1 MEMSLKSLDELELAL
16 GYNFRNRELLEHSL
30 THSSFSHE
38 QNLGEVDDNE
48 RLEFLGDSV
57 LGFLISDFLY
67 QAHPDI
73 NEGEL
78 SKLKA
83 YLVSS
88 ANLVH
93 YSERLSVGDHL
104 LLGKGE
110 EKTGGRGKPALLVDA
125 FEAVL
130 AAIYIDGGLESVR
143 DVVDRLFRRQIE
155 DVDDSGER
163 GSNPKSV
170 LQEDLQSRSRP
181 PVRYKVV
188 EETGPDHQRLFTVEV
203 MIDGESIASGRGSTK
218 KAAEQAAAQK
228 ALKVLRNDR
237 STGES

>member
-1 MEMSLKSLDELELAL
+1 MALKPPDELEHAL
-16 GYNFRNRELLEHSL
+16 GYDFRNRELLEHSL
-30 THSSFSHE
+30 THSSFAHE

-57 LGFLISDFLY
+57 LGFLISNFLY
-67 QAHPDI
+67 KAHPNI
-73 NEGEL
+73 KEGEL

-93 YSERLSVGDHL
+93 YSERLSLGDYL
-104 LLGKGE
+104 RLGKGE

-143 DVVDRLFRRQIE
+143 DVVDALFRHQIE

-163 GSNPKSV
+163 SSNFKSV
-170 LQEDLQSRSRP
+170 LQEDLQSRSRSP
-181 PVRYKVV
+181 ARYKVV

-203 MIDGESIASGRGSTK
+203 VIDGKSIASGRGLTK
-218 KAAEQAAAQK
+218 KAAEQAAAEE
-228 ALKVLRNDR
+228 ALEVLRR
-237 STGES
+237 EETGPKS